1 MFLGFVMGDQ
11 MKQFDSMKIFHKF
24 VAAAFLPAAVA
35 VPFAA
40 GFMILSQV
48 TQVDCTRTVVA
59 AGLGFCKDMGPII
72 HGVNTIWGL
81 LMLLIGFFII
91 WMGFWAALSI
101 DEIYVQATG
110 AIKSFGEQAGKVAV
124 KIPFSAPIIPTGKK
138 GEKMSVLGI
147 DDKMRQFSAG
157 LSSGGSPG
165 KIFGGSDDTSKK
177 VVDTLNDP
185 KSTFNTALANIG
197 TAMNEGG
204 KTVNRANLTAEIQA
218 GLDSPTSALSEALN
232 KAGIE
237 PKNVSAATLVPQL
250 KNSASSA
257 VRKIFDDMEK
267 NDAAGAAPPAAPAP
281 PAP

>member
-48 TQVDCTRTVVA
+48 TQVDCTTTVVA

-101 DEIYVQATG
+101 DDLYVQATG

-138 GEKMSVLGI
+138 GEKMSILGL
-147 DDKMRQFSAG
+147 DDKMRQMSG
-157 LSSGGSPG
+157 NLSGG
-165 KIFGGSDDTSKK
+165 KTIFGDKDDSGQK
-177 VVDTLNDP
+177 VVKALNDP
-185 KSTFNTALANIG
+185 HTALNKTLADIG
-197 TAMNEGG
+197 TAIGKSGG
-204 KTVNRANLTAEIQA
+204 TKADMKTRVQADLANASSKLSESLTKIGVDHKTVSADEIIRQM
-218 GLDSPTSALSEALN
+218 EASGQKDITDVIAAMN
-232 KAGIE
+232 KNA
-237 PKNVSAATLVPQL
+237 K
-250 KNSASSA
+250 
-257 VRKIFDDMEK
+257 
-267 NDAAGAAPPAAPAP
+267 PPATPPATPAP
-281 PAP
+281 